1 MSLLLALIAI
11 IFAGRLILKKY
22 HPQSVL
28 LLTGIVLLL
37 IAHFSGMT
45 SLSGLVK
52 KSTGFG
58 PFDAFEFIRDTLSVR
73 LGGLGLQIMLIGG
86 FATYMSAIGASQVL
100 VRVTSRPLQRLNS
113 PYLLLGLALL
123 LGQFLSLFI
132 SSATGLGL
140 GCSRAAV
147 AAVIASTCAVE
158 FGPGSGN
165 SVLAAKTAGIE
176 VVNYFVQDQ
185 LPIVVPVILF
195 IALLHIV
202 VQRFFDRRESG
213 DNAAQQMQT
222 LTATDEAD
230 APIAWLF
237 LPMLPLVLMLVCSD
251 LVFSSLKITLDTAV
265 LISLAITLVCEYCR
279 HRKAREVMAGVQ
291 KVFDSMGSVF
301 ATVVTLIIA
310 GEVFSAGLKAIG
322 AVDALLSLSGE
333 FGLSAASII
342 LLMTL
347 ITFAISALMGSGNA
361 AFFSFAPMV
370 PDISRHIGSDIAVM
384 MLPIQISAG
393 IGRTLSPIAGVII
406 AIAGIAGV
414 SPVDI
419 VKRTAI
425 PMLGGWLL
433 MIALTFARSG
443 HLLAVLPWLAV
454 LVLLM
459 VGGYFWQRRR
469 KQPLAV

>member
-140 GCSRAAV
+140 LLMATLYPLLTRLGCSRAAV

-165 SVLAAKTAGIE
+165 SVLAAKL
-176 VVNYFVQDQ
+176 Q
-185 LPIVVPVILF
+185 
-195 IALLHIV
+195 
-202 VQRFFDRRESG
+202 
-213 DNAAQQMQT
+213 
-222 LTATDEAD
+222 
-230 APIAWLF
+230 
-237 LPMLPLVLMLVCSD
+237 
-251 LVFSSLKITLDTAV
+251 
-265 LISLAITLVCEYCR
+265 
-279 HRKAREVMAGVQ
+279 
-291 KVFDSMGSVF
+291 
-301 ATVVTLIIA
+301 
-310 GEVFSAGLKAIG
+310 
-322 AVDALLSLSGE
+322 
-333 FGLSAASII
+333 AS
-342 LLMTL
+342 
-347 ITFAISALMGSGNA
+347 
-361 AFFSFAPMV
+361 
-370 PDISRHIGSDIAVM
+370 
-384 MLPIQISAG
+384 
-393 IGRTLSPIAGVII
+393 
-406 AIAGIAGV
+406 
-414 SPVDI
+414 
-419 VKRTAI
+419 
-425 PMLGGWLL
+425 
-433 MIALTFARSG
+433 RS
-443 HLLAVLPWLAV
+443 
-454 LVLLM
+454 
-459 VGGYFWQRRR
+459 
-469 KQPLAV
+469 